1 MACHSG
7 FSMLSLRNSILILD
21 AENKKSSLIL
31 VYWYDNMIRQWWDYI
46 DKLIFAWYTW
56 INLNG

>member
-1 MACHSG
+1 
-7 FSMLSLRNSILILD
+7 MLSLRNSILILD